1 MKTKICNILELK
13 QLVSEGKVVAF
24 PTDTVY
30 GLGVKYDDK
39 KALEALKISKNR
51 DPLKAIPVMVKN
63 VEQMRK
69 ILVSNKTI
77 EYLAEHFM
85 PGALTIVGKKQSNLA
100 KHIAEGKTTVA
111 VRIPNS
117 QIALDLLDEPMLVTS
132 ANLSGRPSVRTGEE
146 VLEMLDGK
154 IDGILMGSAKGSLA
168 STIVEVNDQEEIKI
182 LREGVISTEEIKRV
196 MEGLKDEN
204 CNG

>member
-13 QLVSEGKVVAF
+13 QLIKDGKVVAF

-30 GLGVKYDDK
+30 GLGVRYDDEE
-39 KALEALKISKNR
+39 ALEALKTSKNR

-63 VEQMRK
+63 LEQMRK

-77 EYLAEHFM
+77 EHLAKHFM
-85 PGALTIVGKKQSNLA
+85 PGALTIVGKKQPNLA

-111 VRIPNS
+111 VRIPDS
-117 QIALDLLDEPMLVTS
+117 QIVLDLLDEPMLVTS
-132 ANLSGRPSVRTGEE
+132 ANLSGQPSVKTGDE
-146 VLEMLDGK
+146 VLAMLDGK

-168 STIVEVNDQEEIKI
+168 STIVEVGDQGEIKI
-182 LREGVISTEEIKRV
+182 LREGMISTKEIEKV
-196 MEGLKDEN
+196 MEELENEN